1 MAEREMHRVN
11 VRISSSLNEWLD
23 EEAKKTGLTK
33 TAIMMMATEDYRKT
47 KEAMTMF
54 ADIGQL
60 VAVIENSN
68 RNLDNRLHELE
79 KALKRNERN

>member
-1 MAEREMHRVN
+1 MAEGEMHRVN

-33 TAIMMMATEDYRKT
+33 TAIMMMATEDYRKQ

-60 VAVIENSN
+60 VNVIENSN

-79 KALKRNERN
+79 KVLKRNERN